1 MDVFYQI
8 DDETVRL
15 RVEERDGRYLV
26 NVAEGDRW
34 VEVIFHDRG
43 LFTFSLDGRLFRAVI
58 ASDGAKTFV
67 AINGE
72 TYRLVEGERLS
83 AIHSPGPLTGKV
95 PREVLSSM
103 PGKVL
108 KLSVSEGDLIEVGQ
122 ELLILEAMKMEHIIR
137 SERGGRIGR
146 VHASAGQMVEPGHLL
161 MEFEAEADG

>member
-34 VEVIFHDRG
+34 VEVIFHAG
-43 LFTFSLDGRLFRAVI
+43 GILTFFLDDRLFRAVI

-72 TYRLVEGERLS
+72 TYRLVERERLS
-83 AIHSPGPLTGKV
+83 AVRSPGSLTGKV
-95 PREVLSSM
+95 PR
-103 PGKVL
+103 GKVL
-108 KLSVSEGDLIEVGQ
+108 KLSVSEGDPIEVGQ

-137 SERGGRIGR
+137 SERGGRISR
-146 VHASAGQMVEPGHLL
+146 VHASAGQMVEPGQLL